1 MLMVIVYFITSQG
14 RMKFVRPLFRA
25 LHESEMGR
33 DLAVDAFLK
42 NKDFYHPIC
51 AKMIASDLKLTAAK
65 PANEPVPS
73 TSDDSNSYWK
83 MAAIVGAIAVTTS
96 LILSRRK
103 K

>member
-33 DLAVDAFLK
+33 DLAMDAFLK

-51 AKMIASDLKLTAAK
+51 AKMIASDLKLTAAVK
-65 PANEPVPS
+65 PANETIRNS
-73 TSDDSNSYWK
+73 TDTYWK
-83 MAAIVGAIAVTTS
+83 MAVIVGAIAATAT

-103 K
+103 

>member
-14 RMKFVRPLFRA
+14 RMKFVRPLYRA

-51 AKMIASDLKLTAAK
+51 AKMIASDLKLTVAK
-65 PANEPVPS
+65 PNNEVVDS
-73 TSDDSNSYWK
+73 SSDSYWK
-83 MAAIVGAIAVTTS
+83 MAVLVGAVAVTATF
-96 LILSRRK
+96 ILSRRK
-103 K
+103 